1 MISKEKAIAA
11 AEEILESERTRL
23 VELQNARAPR
33 VPGSLRVP
41 GLSSLEP
48 RHQAALLREA
58 EKNVQLKWAFKA
70 WAGAWVIS
78 VAIVWYFTSAGQPTF
93 GLLWAIAPALGVLG
107 LRSWFI
113 RRELSQLL
121 TSTVSREAM
130 RGEA

>member
-11 AEEILESERTRL
+11 AEEILAMERGRL
-23 VELQNARAPR
+23 IELQNARAPR
-33 VPGSLRVP
+33 VPDWLRVH

-58 EKNVQLKWAFKA
+58 EKAVQATWAFYA
-70 WAGAWVIS
+70 WGVAWVTS
-78 VAIVWYFTSAGQPTF
+78 VAIVWYLSSAGQPTF

-113 RRELSQLL
+113 RRALSRL
-121 TSTVSREAM
+121 VSPPIPREAIG
-130 RGEA
+130 GEV